1 MADEIIKE
9 LWRIKDDMAREHG
22 YDIDRLAAYFR
33 RREREREAREARA
46 AGGSEPESVD
56 GRQAG
61 EGGPMPEVYWQPTPY
76 RGSSEDGERAQGR
89 GRTDSG
95 RERRRRSSR

>member
-1 MADEIIKE
+1 MADEIIEE

-22 YDIDRLAAYFR
+22 YDVDRLAAYFR

-46 AGGSEPESVD
+46 ATGDGESESGD

-61 EGGPMPEVYWQPTPY
+61 EGGPAPEIFWQPSRY
-76 RGSSEDGERAQGR
+76 RASSEDG
-89 GRTDSG
+89 
-95 RERRRRSSR
+95 